1 MKKII
6 VVSFVVLITTM
17 GWVSAQVAQVIKINQ
32 KEFVEKVIDYTS
44 QDAKYLGKV
53 PAIVDFYAEWCR
65 PCKMLAPTLE
75 ELAAEYG
82 GKIIIYKVN
91 VDEEKAM
98 SQALGIRSMPTLYF
112 FPVDGEPTYTIGLR
126 SKEEL
131 KEIISTELRP

>member
-44 QDAKYLGKV
+44 QDLKYLGKV